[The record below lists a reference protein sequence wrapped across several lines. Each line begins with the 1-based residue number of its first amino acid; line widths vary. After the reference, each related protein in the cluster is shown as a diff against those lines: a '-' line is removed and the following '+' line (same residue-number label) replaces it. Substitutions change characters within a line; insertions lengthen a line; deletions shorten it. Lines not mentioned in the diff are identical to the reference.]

1 MSKYKQNNIKPSFC
15 KECGKTFIPFNT
27 MDRYCSMPCRY
38 EGAKKIIEANRKKKV
53 LQAKRE
59 KAKWKR
65 EGLDK
70 LKSKRT
76 WEDELQ
82 KEINQIVRLID
93 GKFRIDGA
101 RTGKIDAGHY
111 VARGSNAT
119 IRYNLHNIHNQ
130 SVHSNRWKSGDTI
143 KYQDGL
149 KKTYGLEYFEMVE
162 SLRQT
167 PPIKLSIETIREKIS
182 IAKAIVRELKELA
195 NNYDA
200 KERIEL
206 RNELNM
212 RIGIYLK

>member
-1 MSKYKQNNIKPSFC
+1 MNKEKKIRKSFC
-15 KECGKTFIPFNT
+15 KECGNEFTPFNT
-27 MDRYCSMPCRY
+27 MDKYCSMPCRY

-101 RTGKIDAGHY
+101 RAGKIDAGHY

-200 KERIEL
+200 KERIAL
-206 RNELNM
+206 REELNF
-212 RIGIYLK
+212 RIGIYLN